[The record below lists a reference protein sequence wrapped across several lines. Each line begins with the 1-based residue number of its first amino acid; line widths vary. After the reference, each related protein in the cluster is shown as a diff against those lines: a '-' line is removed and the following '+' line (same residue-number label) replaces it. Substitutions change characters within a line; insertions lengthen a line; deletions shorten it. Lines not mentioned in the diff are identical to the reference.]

1 VTQGYGV
8 AEDDGHGTV
17 VDASPMTV
25 SQYHSGYTGITFIP
39 RRRAAKQHVPEGGG

>member
-17 VDASPMTV
+17 VDTSPMTV
-25 SQYHSGYTGITFIP
+25 SQYHSAYTG
-39 RRRAAKQHVPEGGG
+39 

>member
-17 VDASPMTV
+17 VDTSPMAV
-25 SQYHSGYTGITFIP
+25 
-39 RRRAAKQHVPEGGG
+39 